1 MVEMLDQK
9 FMFLGSP
16 EHVFCSPG
24 LGEIIMKGKDE
35 IRLTLIDHVLI
46 ANGSCRMTVIFPT
59 GPKFKIG
66 DLVNLCDMSG
76 IAIRT
81 RGTTFNNHGRLI
93 PEEYPFDHL
102 KVGPIPITTDE
113 DAFVFIKNHRTV

>member
-24 LGEIIMKGKDE
+24 LGEIIMEGKDE
-35 IRLTLIDHVLI
+35 IRSTLIDHLLI
-46 ANGSCRMTVIFPT
+46 AEWSRDFSMIFPT
-59 GPKFKIG
+59 RPEFEIG

-76 IAIRT
+76 TGIRT
-81 RGTTFNNHGRLI
+81 SGAAFNNYRGLI
-93 PEEYPFDHL
+93 PEEHPLDHL
-102 KVGPIPITTDE
+102 KVGPISITTDQ
-113 DAFVFIKNHRTV
+113 DAFVLIKNHRTV